1 MEDKMRRTAFIIGA
15 IGIAMI
21 ILGITMQYLN
31 YKCETTDKNTDYW
44 VKNCDYKEEK

>member
-21 ILGITMQYLN
+21 LLGSIIQYIDS
-31 YKCETTDKNTDYW
+31 KCETIDKNTDFW
-44 VKNCDYKEEK
+44 VRNCDYK